1 MSSGDRA
8 ALGRRAARGSPLGCR
23 GIVEATR
30 RPSRSA
36 GPSRARGPEPWLH
49 AASGFRVFL

>member
-1 MSSGDRA
+1 MSSGDGA

-23 GIVEATR
+23 GSVEATH
-30 RPSRSA
+30 RPSRPA
-36 GPSRARGPEPWLH
+36 GPSRARGPEPRLR